1 MSFVQ
6 AMRSKVFWILMP
18 SILPYALNANI
29 TIADLSAILIGYGVA
44 SHSAATAL
52 SVQGHPGLW
61 AGT

>member
-1 MSFVQ
+1 
-6 AMRSKVFWILMP
+6 MP